1 MADSTYMNYF
11 RHKECMFGSKDKNL
25 TPLGGDDITKTFI
38 FLREYT
44 QTLTPS

>member
-1 MADSTYMNYF
+1 
-11 RHKECMFGSKDKNL
+11 MFGSKDKNL

-44 QTLTPS
+44 QTLTPSWESALYLRVNPNK